1 VTGREAIE
9 GGCGGGRGAR
19 PTCGGSGSFSGSAV
33 DTKMSIPGISDFPVR
48 LFGVGV
54 SNFSLSTVR
63 SVARL
68 MGRALEAGPVPMKMQ
83 TRAHNQSTF
92 PRAKWHRCFGA

>member
-9 GGCGGGRGAR
+9 GGAVGDEEHVRRGEEA
-19 PTCGGSGSFSGSAV
+19 AV

>member
-1 VTGREAIE
+1 VGDEEHVRRVEEA
-9 GGCGGGRGAR
+9 ALSLDQQL
-19 PTCGGSGSFSGSAV
+19 TQ
-33 DTKMSIPGISDFPVR
+33 MSIPGISDFPVR